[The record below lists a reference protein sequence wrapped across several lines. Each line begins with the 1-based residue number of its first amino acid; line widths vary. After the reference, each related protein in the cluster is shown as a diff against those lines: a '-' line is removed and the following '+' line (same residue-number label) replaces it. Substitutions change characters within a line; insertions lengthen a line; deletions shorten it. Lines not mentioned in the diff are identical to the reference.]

1 MYINIEQK
9 KIAWVSWTQCCASR
23 DAGGLGIKDFR
34 ILNNSLLIKWKWYMF
49 HQPEQLWNRIL
60 ISKYQGWRGLD
71 QGPHKQHF
79 STWWANLKALNQ
91 DHNMTTV
98 SKQFC
103 WKMGRGDQILFWEDA
118 WAEDGI
124 PLKDQFPDLYSI
136 SSQRNH
142 IVADMGSFAWRL
154 LWDRLP
160 TKDNL
165 AKRQILI
172 NNDLCPFCHS
182 KPESAPHLFFTCEK
196 IQPLW
201 WEFLSWVKEHR
212 TIHCKPMDNF
222 VQHAPTVG
230 TQAVGRRWKIWWLA
244 ATNSI
249 WKVRNDIIF
258 QNQSFDIS
266 KLADTTLFLMWTWL
280 KGWEKDFTVSF
291 TQWSSTMSLVFI

>member
-1 MYINIEQK
+1 
-9 KIAWVSWTQCCASR
+9 
-23 DAGGLGIKDFR
+23 
-34 ILNNSLLIKWKWYMF
+34 
-49 HQPEQLWNRIL
+49 
-60 ISKYQGWRGLD
+60 
-71 QGPHKQHF
+71 
-79 STWWANLKALNQ
+79 
-91 DHNMTTV
+91 
-98 SKQFC
+98 
-103 WKMGRGDQILFWEDA
+103 
-118 WAEDGI
+118 
-124 PLKDQFPDLYSI
+124 
-136 SSQRNH
+136 
-142 IVADMGSFAWRL
+142 MGSFAWRL

-172 NNDLCPFCHS
+172 NSDLCPFCHS
-182 KPESAPHLFFTCEK
+182 KPESVPHLFFTCEK

-212 TIHCKPMDNF
+212 TIHCRPMDNF

-244 ATNSI
+244 VTNSI

-280 KGWEKDFTVSF
+280 KGWEKDFTVPF
-291 TQWSSTMSLVFI
+291 TQWSSAMSLVFI